1 MATAAMSP
9 PAEAGEVKMEP
20 EQENTHPALTPPTSE
35 NTDKKDDD
43 SDSELSELE
52 PEIEEPSVASKEEPS
67 VEKVVEEI
75 VPDHYYE
82 GGKIPIFKPT
92 MDQFRSF
99 PEFIKKIDKYG
110 MKSGIVKV
118 IPPAE
123 WRDSL
128 PALDE
133 QVQTIK
139 VKNPIT
145 QEFHGTHG
153 TYTQANIEKQR
164 SYNLPQWK
172 DLTEESSHQPP
183 AKRGERRRNQEKN
196 TKASSTRVTGGAKR
210 KGPGR
215 PRVRP
220 LPATIHKPHEDC
232 EEDTE
237 DSGQATPLTPVSP
250 ALKPTKAKKEQGGND
265 EAPKPKGR
273 QPKSD
278 QAKSVSSRRQ
288 HNKQDQVGV
297 VDKEAFKDFD
307 YRVHNQE
314 EWTTERIQ
322 DLETAYWK
330 SLNFSNPMYGA
341 DMPGSLFDDST
352 KEWNVAKL
360 ENLLDVL
367 GQNVP
372 GVNTAYLYLGMWKAS
387 FAWHLEDVDLYSI
400 NYIHFGAPKQWYSI
414 SQADARRFEAAMRN
428 VWPND
433 AKNCDQFLR
442 HKTYLISPSLLQ
454 SQYNIHV
461 NRLVHHEGEFVITFP
476 YGYHS
481 GYNLGYNCAE
491 SVNFAT
497 ESWLDYGRVARKCN
511 CEADSVW
518 VDVREIER
526 KLRGEP
532 TPEYYYETDDDEDE
546 DEDEESHLPTPPASD
561 KGKPKRSH
569 KRKRDPN
576 EKDTKPKV
584 KKLRIK
590 LKAPAYE
597 PCILCPS
604 DNKYEKL
611 LPTDNGKQAHE
622 RCALY
627 TPETCVSH
635 EDGEDKVCDIDLI
648 DKARLELKCNYCR
661 NKKGSVFQCS
671 QKKCT
676 RAYHAT
682 CAAPAGVLV
691 DVGLTPIYGEDGT
704 EYTHTGIDFRCRI
717 HRGRRGKHVDG
728 AVLEET
734 PLIKKTASKIPVG
747 EVAQFQYLQGD
758 IFAGVILENRKS
770 EQTLLI
776 DVLPKG
782 GKVEVEYKWL
792 LVFDPI
798 NSQLPVPSE
807 NAKPLPPEL
816 ARKSRTTAEDP
827 SINEGPKPKDIFC
840 DSASFRW
847 EEFDTRK
854 AFRNPAQVKI
864 DLSKPETLW
873 FYLGRNSTEAKAQYT
888 GDLKKQINNPN
899 ANFIERVRLETL
911 KNAPPPIQRKPY
923 VNPYYASNQHA
934 INAAHGASYASQQSR
949 PQTSPHSTT
958 SATKERPYTGKYAIT
973 DPPRRDHIY
982 PEFQY
987 KPRVTVDAQAL
998 RNQQAFQ
1005 NSASM
1010 HSANYAHDGSAHHYP
1025 GYRVPQA
1032 SMAPMAPMM
1041 SGYSQTPQPFK
1052 GTPEYRVR
1060 ELERDNHYLAY
1071 ANVYQRPSSYQMPQ
1085 PQDRQQ
1091 SSYQSQSQSQQ
1102 ARPPPQPLSYAR
1114 PQAPVANMMSPATKV
1129 ATSTTIQKPPSRPP
1143 SAQRRPSEL
1152 SLAPSSPAASTLT
1165 VDLKGVSRLPV
1176 SEKYTYLHDAEKSRP
1191 QVYQSPYA
1199 PGGGFTDAW
1208 LPCPTAIVK
1217 TRPRGPSISEQFLMK
1232 RTPSEQG
1239 HVSRMINEDR
1249 ARAQQKAGDIERLQT
1264 HQEAQR
1270 QSGQTQDYTHTRSGS
1285 LQQQGH
1291 ASQPQHIPMAA
1302 IHQNQP
1308 SYQPDSP
1315 PHYHNPHS
1323 SSTSYQQYNHYSPS
1337 YAINALN
1344 HQAAPSHQYQSL
1356 QQYQQPNHLSYH
1368 HYDSSYQSNHQSNQN
1383 QSSPA
1388 GLQFQSPHE
1397 FQMQMQREAQRSPV
1411 NSYDSFFKG
1420 MQSAANGHQA
1430 GASGWGG
1437 YSSSSNGQGSPL
1449 KYEMSGSQ
1457 DALPMMRDPSSQRY

>member
-1 MATAAMSP
+1 
-9 PAEAGEVKMEP
+9 
-20 EQENTHPALTPPTSE
+20 
-35 NTDKKDDD
+35 
-43 SDSELSELE
+43 
-52 PEIEEPSVASKEEPS
+52 
-67 VEKVVEEI
+67 
-75 VPDHYYE
+75 
-82 GGKIPIFKPT
+82 
-92 MDQFRSF
+92 MDNIR
-99 PEFIKKIDKYG
+99 
-110 MKSGIVKV
+110 
-118 IPPAE
+118 
-123 WRDSL
+123 RNSL

-133 QVQTIK
+133 QVKTIK

-196 TKASSTRVTGGAKR
+196 SKAASTRASGGAKK

-220 LPATIHKPHEDC
+220 LPATVHKHDEEG
-232 EEDTE
+232 EEDTGE
-237 DSGQATPLTPVSP
+237 SGRATPLTPVSP
-250 ALKPTKAKKEQGGND
+250 PPKPTTLKKEHASRDNT
-265 EAPKPKGR
+265 PKPKGR

-297 VDKEAFKDFD
+297 VDEEAFKDFD

-461 NRLVHHEGEFVITFP
+461 NRLVHNEGEFVITFP

-532 TPEYYYETDDDEDE
+532 TPEYYYETDDDEDD
-546 DEDEESHLPTPPASD
+546 DEDEGSHLPTPPASD

-576 EKDTKPKV
+576 EKDVKPKI

-590 LKAPAYE
+590 LKAPVYE

-622 RCALY
+622 RCGLY

-635 EDGEDKVCDIDLI
+635 EDGEDKVCDIALI

-661 NKKGSVFQCS
+661 NKKGAVFQCS

-691 DVGLTPIYGEDGT
+691 DVGLTPVYGEDGT
-704 EYTHTGIDFRCRI
+704 EYTKTGIDFRCRI

-734 PLIKKTASKIPVG
+734 LLIKKTALKFPVG
-747 EVAQFQYLQGD
+747 EIAQFQYLQGD
-758 IFAGVILENRKS
+758 IFAGVVLGNRKS

-776 DVLPKG
+776 DILPKG
-782 GKVEVEYKWL
+782 GQVEVEYKWL

-816 ARKSRTTAEDP
+816 ARKSRTTTEDP
-827 SINEGPKPKDIFC
+827 SINEGPKPTDLFC
-840 DSASFRW
+840 DSDSFRW

-854 AFRNPAQVKI
+854 AFRNHAQVKI
-864 DLSKPETLW
+864 DLSKPERLW
-873 FYLGRNSTEAKAQYT
+873 FYLGKNSTEAKAQYT
-888 GDLKKQINNPN
+888 GDLNKPTNDSN
-899 ANFIERVRLETL
+899 ANFIERVRLDTL
-911 KNAPPPIQRKPY
+911 RAVPPPVQRKPY
-923 VNPYYASNQHA
+923 VNPYAASNQQV
-934 INAAHGASYASQQSR
+934 INAAHGASYSNQQPR
-949 PQTSPHSTT
+949 PQTSYQSSTP
-958 SATKERPYTGKYAIT
+958 ATRERPYSGKYAIT
-973 DPPRRDHIY
+973 DPVRRQNDQIY

-987 KPRVTVDAQAL
+987 KPRVIVDAQSL
-998 RNQQAFQ
+998 RNQQEFQ
-1005 NSASM
+1005 NSASVQSGN
-1010 HSANYAHDGSAHHYP
+1010 HNHDISAHQYSA
-1025 GYRVPQA
+1025 YRAPQA

-1041 SGYSQTPQPFK
+1041 SGLPQRPQPFK

-1060 ELERDNHYLAY
+1060 QELDNPRRGHAD
-1071 ANVYQRPSSYQMPQ
+1071 VFQRPPSHQLPQ
-1085 PQDRQQ
+1085 TQGRGQTTYP
-1091 SSYQSQSQSQQ
+1091 SHPQSQQ
-1102 ARPPPQPLSYAR
+1102 TRPPPQPLSYAR
-1114 PQAPVANMMSPATKV
+1114 PQAPVANMMGPAPR
-1129 ATSTTIQKPPSRPP
+1129 ATTPTTTHNPLSRPP
-1143 SAQRRPSEL
+1143 SPQRRPSE
-1152 SLAPSSPAASTLT
+1152 SSLT
-1165 VDLKGVSRLPV
+1165 VASPTPTAPQVELKGVSHLPV
-1176 SEKYTYLHDAEKSRP
+1176 SEKYTYLHDAEKARP

-1199 PGGGFTDAW
+1199 PGGGFTEAW
-1208 LPCPTAIVK
+1208 MPCPAAAFK

-1239 HVSRMINEDR
+1239 QVNRTISEDR
-1249 ARAQQKAGDIERLQT
+1249 ARAHQHAQKIQQQAQELARQQVK
-1264 HQEAQR
+1264 HEAQR
-1270 QSGQTQDYTHTRSGS
+1270 RYSQTQDHAHSRSNSLHQQHGYT
-1285 LQQQGH
+1285 
-1291 ASQPQHIPMAA
+1291 SQPQLIPIAA
-1302 IHQNQP
+1302 IHQPQP
-1308 SYQPDSP
+1308 SYQPHSP

-1323 SSTSYQQYNHYSPS
+1323 SANSYQQYNHYSPS
-1337 YAINALN
+1337 YATNALH

-1356 QQYQQPNHLSYH
+1356 QQYQQPHHPSYH
-1368 HYDSSYQSNHQSNQN
+1368 HNTPSYQSQYQSNNSQG
-1383 QSSPA
+1383 SPA
-1388 GLQFQSPHE
+1388 GLQFQSPQE
-1397 FQMQMQREAQRSPV
+1397 FQVQMQRESQRSPV

-1420 MQSAANGHQA
+1420 MQSAAGTPTAQPTA
-1430 GASGWGG
+1430 AGWGSYG
-1437 YSSSSNGQGSPL
+1437 SEGNGQGSPL